1 MIACH
6 NHFWGALL
14 ACSGVPWGVLAS
26 LGRDLLLHCSWEVAE
41 EQAELL
47 GLLAAFVCPDFC
59 DLTSWNMLTAH
70 AIM

>member
-14 ACSGVPWGVLAS
+14 ACLGAPWGVLAS
-26 LGRDLLLHCSWEVAE
+26 VGRALLLHSSWEVAE
-41 EQAELL
+41 GQAELL

-59 DLTSWNMLTAH
+59 GLTSQNVLTAR
-70 AIM
+70 IVM